1 MFSKPTVEDF
11 LQLDIPSLKRLG
23 FLTEGFS
30 SLLVWSNSRTRE
42 ETGRIGIT
50 CLGDRLRLN
59 YKSKSRGE
67 DWQDIEEYIRL
78 STTQPNYGGER
89 QWLHCP
95 SCGSRRAILYGG
107 RYFRCRACHGAC
119 YQTQLEDARN
129 RALTK
134 LYRRRKKYGGFGSSD
149 EPFPPKPKWMRWATY
164 FRLKAKDEFDRNRMF
179 GLEMEWITRLKLS
192 LR

>member
-1 MFSKPTVEDF
+1 MFSKPTVESYRN
-11 LQLDIPSLKRLG
+11 LDMPSLKRLG
-23 FLTEGFS
+23 FLSEGYS
-30 SLLVWSNSRTRE
+30 SVLVWSDSRSGE

-50 CLGDRLRLN
+50 CQGGQLRLN

-67 DWQDIEEYIRL
+67 DWQDIEDYICL
-78 STTQPNYGGER
+78 SSTRPNFGGER
-89 QWLHCP
+89 QWFICP
-95 SCGSRRAILYGG
+95 SCSSRRAILYGG
-107 RYFRCRACHGAC
+107 KYFRCRKCLGAC
-119 YQTQLEDARN
+119 YQTQLEDAKD

-134 LYRRRKKYGGFGSSD
+134 LYRRRQKYGGFGNAD

-164 FRLKAKDEFDRNRMF
+164 FRLKEKDESDRNRMF